1 MLQKTFLKHSII
13 YTFISLFNRGMAFL
27 LLPIMTR
34 YLSPHDYGIID
45 FITIT
50 GSFILIIC
58 GLEIHQG
65 IARFINDQTQDKKI
79 SLFSTSIIFIISMYV
94 GLIII
99 ANCLH
104 DLVYNYLIPLSSYWL
119 FNIVLLTYLFQSLIY
134 YASVLLRFTL
144 KPQIN
149 AMVNGLTAVFV
160 IILNVIFIVYFKLGL
175 AGAIYGLFFGSLI
188 GLIMSFYFVREY
200 TVLKFEVNH
209 LKQLVKFSYPLMLSS
224 LAVILMMYCDRIMLK
239 HFLSLSDVGI
249 FGVGYRLA
257 SIISIL
263 LLGVQ
268 SSLAPLIYNSLN
280 NPRIKQEVA
289 NIFVKFSALALIG
302 LIIIHIFGNDIL
314 HFAVNPKFA
323 TAVTT
328 MKNMSIAILFS
339 QLYVFTPGL
348 QITKKTSGILYINLF
363 GCLTNLALCYVFV
376 KYFGLNG
383 ASFASMVSYIA
394 VFMLYYI
401 SSQKVYPI
409 PFPMF
414 KILLNLAIFI
424 AVVAFSHFFQID
436 LALKIILALSLSLV
450 ILALNFKPRNIF
462 KN

>member
-1 MLQKTFLKHSII
+1 
-13 YTFISLFNRGMAFL
+13 
-27 LLPIMTR
+27 
-34 YLSPHDYGIID
+34 
-45 FITIT
+45 
-50 GSFILIIC
+50 
-58 GLEIHQG
+58 
-65 IARFINDQTQDKKI
+65 
-79 SLFSTSIIFIISMYV
+79 
-94 GLIII
+94 
-99 ANCLH
+99 
-104 DLVYNYLIPLSSYWL
+104 
-119 FNIVLLTYLFQSLIY
+119 
-134 YASVLLRFTL
+134 
-144 KPQIN
+144 
-149 AMVNGLTAVFV
+149 
-160 IILNVIFIVYFKLGL
+160 
-175 AGAIYGLFFGSLI
+175 
-188 GLIMSFYFVREY
+188 
-200 TVLKFEVNH
+200 
-209 LKQLVKFSYPLMLSS
+209 
-224 LAVILMMYCDRIMLK
+224 MLK

-302 LIIIHIFGNDIL
+302 LIIIHIFGSDIL